1 MGEGRG
7 GGEATARR
15 TPPPEKPGGITPT
28 KPSPI
33 EGEGFQLQSPLD
45 YEDDGHSPLN
55 ILCAPS
61 SGCDGFE
68 PRFVGLRRHGAEE
81 GVGPVLE

>member
-1 MGEGRG
+1 VGVKRPLGEHHRLRSP
-7 GGEATARR
+7 AAS
-15 TPPPEKPGGITPT
+15 PPP